1 MFVQEYNLWEI
12 QPRINLP
19 NAFLLGETPF
29 RWLNVRVS
37 KEVFTPESLPR
48 LLRGRTRYG
57 VIGFPIA
64 HSLSPFLHHAG
75 FQALGLDAE
84 YLRIE
89 ISPENLGT
97 SISQLMQKGFHGWNC
112 TLPHKNSMF
121 SLVDQLDPTAAE
133 AKSVN
138 TVLVVGNK
146 LQGFSTDALGWRAA
160 VDDVW
165 KINLSKSRI
174 LILGCGGVGQT
185 LARHLARS
193 GCESLILVNRDPK
206 KAQTLVQELE
216 SFATGRFSLQ
226 TIGWQSRELESA
238 LRETDLLIQGTS
250 LGLKIDD
257 PLPIDPSR
265 LSQGLKIYDTVYR
278 KDFTPLVQAAR
289 KHGLQAEDGLGMLLH
304 QGALSFTIWTGQKAP
319 LQKMRQALHQA
330 AGRVL

>member
-48 LLRGRTRYG
+48 LLPGRTRYG